1 MTTTRAVYPGTF
13 DPVTLGHIDLMR
25 RGSGLFD
32 EVIVA
37 VADNPQKNPLFNLED
52 RTRFVETSTEQI
64 PNIVVKPLRG
74 LLVDFVRKT
83 EARVILKGLRAVSDF
98 ELELQL
104 ASTNRLL
111 APDIESVFMTPAE
124 EFSFISSTVVKEVSR
139 LGGDV
144 TSMAPPVVVKAL
156 VNRYAQE

>member
-25 RGSGLFD
+25 RGAGLFD
-32 EVIVA
+32 EVIIA
-37 VADNPQKNPLFNLED
+37 VAENPQKNPLFNLEE
-52 RTRFVETSTEQI
+52 RTRFVKMSTKQI

-74 LLVDFVRKT
+74 LLVDFVREV
-83 EARVILKGLRAVSDF
+83 EAKVILKGLRAVSDF

-124 EFSFISSTVVKEVSR
+124 KFSFISSTIVKEVSH
-139 LGGDV
+139 LGGAVDK
-144 TSMAPPVVVKAL
+144 MAPPVVVEAL
-156 VNRYAQE
+156 AERYAKE

>member
-25 RGSGLFD
+25 RGAGLFD
-32 EVIVA
+32 EVIIA
-37 VADNPQKNPLFNLED
+37 VAENPQKNPLFNLEE
-52 RTRFVETSTEQI
+52 RTRFVKMSTQQI

-74 LLVDFVRKT
+74 LLVDFVR
-83 EARVILKGLRAVSDF
+83 EAEAKVILKGLRAVSDF

-104 ASTNRLL
+104 ASANRLL

-124 EFSFISSTVVKEVSR
+124 EFSFISSTIVKEVSR
-139 LGGDV
+139 LGGAVDK
-144 TSMAPPVVVKAL
+144 MAPPVVVEAL
-156 VNRYAQE
+156 AERYAQK